1 MHETLHDCRSLQ
13 FGDLQVSD
21 VSELLVLYYLMR
33 QQKIADTKAALAN
46 VTNHV
51 VSHHRGRARRGS
63 DRFLTQHFATNTRRR
78 AHVMGSN

>member
-1 MHETLHDCRSLQ
+1 MALASELDASCQMHETLDDCRSLQ

-46 VTNHV
+46 VPIT
-51 VSHHRGRARRGS
+51 
-63 DRFLTQHFATNTRRR
+63 
-78 AHVMGSN
+78 